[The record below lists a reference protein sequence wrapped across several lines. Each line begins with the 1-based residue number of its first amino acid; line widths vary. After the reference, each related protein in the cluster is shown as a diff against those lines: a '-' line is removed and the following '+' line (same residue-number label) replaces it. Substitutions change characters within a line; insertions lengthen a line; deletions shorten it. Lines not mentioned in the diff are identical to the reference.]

1 MNSSKPPD
9 SQPLASGLQ
18 ANSYA
23 RCLCVAQRSFFL
35 PPALTLAIFLT
46 PGLTIAQ
53 RVNAAPVVQAA
64 EALIQVPEDR
74 IDFAKAKVQMDKL
87 VDPAIDADATLRQL
101 DAMAAAVR
109 ALIHANANAQTRME
123 TLRLYLYEPVPWN
136 DRRPY
141 QYDFADPAGTKVY
154 NKLLANYLRTKKGN
168 CVSMPFLM
176 IALGQ
181 KLGLEMT
188 AAVSPNHV
196 FVKFRDDAGTWHNL
210 EATSG
215 GGARRTSSYEA
226 DTPMRP
232 ETLANGIYM
241 RPLGK
246 RETVALMSEV
256 LRDHYLHTAEERPDL
271 AIALADM
278 ALKYNPRD
286 VSALLQKGRAYFL
299 MARKEFFSKY
309 PRPMDIPKELRPR
322 YTELTDNNRYWFER
336 AEALGWRE
344 SSAEAEAKYL
354 QGMRRVVI
362 DRQMKG
368 EK

>member
-1 MNSSKPPD
+1 MRWTTQFLLPHTVA
-9 SQPLASGLQ
+9 LALLITPALSF
-18 ANSYA
+18 
-23 RCLCVAQRSFFL
+23 AQR
-35 PPALTLAIFLT
+35 IH
-46 PGLTIAQ
+46 
-53 RVNAAPVVQAA
+53 AAPVVQAA

-74 IDFAKAKVQMDKL
+74 IDFAKAKVLMDQL
-87 VDPAIDADATLRQL
+87 VDPNIDVDATLRKL
-101 DAMAAAVR
+101 ESMAAAVK
-109 ALIHANANAQTRME
+109 ALIPANANAQARME
-123 TLRLYLYEPVPWN
+123 ALRLYLYEPGPWN
-136 DRRPY
+136 ERRPY
-141 QYDFADPAGTKVY
+141 QYDFADPTGTKVE
-154 NKLLANYLRTKKGN
+154 NKLLANYLRTRKGN

-210 EATSG
+210 EATSN
-215 GGARRTSSYEA
+215 GAPRRSASYEA
-226 DTPMRP
+226 DSPMRP
-232 ETLANGIYM
+232 ETLTNGIYM
-241 RPLGK
+241 RPLAK

-299 MARKEFFSKY
+299 MARKEFISKY
-309 PRPMDIPKELRPR
+309 QRPLDIPLELRAR
-322 YTELTDNNRYWFER
+322 YTELTDKNRYWFER

-344 SSAEAEAKYL
+344 PSAEAEAKYL
-354 QGMRRVVI
+354 QGIRRVAI
-362 DRQMKG
+362 DQQIKG